1 MMAERK
7 LSNQEHQPVPLDF
20 DRLPIETSM
29 SRSSTF
35 LETMKKRRSIRKFS
49 PEPVPFELIQNAVA
63 TAGTAPSGANQQPWT
78 FVVISD
84 QATKDQIRNAA
95 EETERD
101 FYERRISDEWRDALA
116 PLGTDHQKPHLSEAP
131 YLVVVFEQPFGLEL
145 DENGAEVRSK
155 HYYAQES
162 VGIAVGLFIASI
174 TNAGLCCLT
183 HTPSPMSFLR
193 ELLGRPRNERP
204 FVVLPVGYPADD
216 ATVPA
221 HAKEKKTLDEILVH
235 VETLEPVA
243 QTGDSHD

>member
-1 MMAERK
+1 MAERK

-20 DRLPIETSM
+20 DRLPIETSRT
-29 SRSSTF
+29 RSSAF

-145 DENGAEVRSK
+145 DENGEEVRSK

-243 QTGDSHD
+243 RTGDSRD